1 MPPSASQFAHN
12 HTRLSKAPGSLS
24 ACSTNCTNAQQGSY
38 AVFVHKCS
46 VMDWNLCMITS
57 TLQL

>member
-24 ACSTNCTNAQQGSY
+24 AALTARTLNRGSY

-57 TLQL
+57 VLQL